1 MSFDRS
7 GCLGVLRP
15 RRLGHTLLVRET
27 TGSPNDDAWD
37 ALAAGLGDGVVVVA
51 DRQQSGR
58 GRAGRRWDHGEGLGI
73 ALSVALHLG
82 CDVRQAG
89 LIPLGVG
96 LALAEA
102 IGRLGGDPRL
112 KWPNDVLLRGRK
124 VAGVLCELRRLPQG
138 GDAVVIGVGVNV
150 RQRLED
156 FAPELRASATSL
168 LHAGIETTPEAVAAE
183 FLAAFESWWPELQEG
198 DRSAVI
204 DAWSARGG
212 FWGEPVTVR
221 TPSGPIS
228 GVAQRLDADGGL
240 VLRLDSG
247 LEQVVRA
254 GDLEPAPAPP
264 DGA

>member
-1 MSFDRS
+1 MIGATITVVGMPASESCRIAS
-7 GCLGVLRP
+7 KRRGGV
-15 RRLGHTLLVRET
+15 
-27 TGSPNDDAWD
+27 
-37 ALAAGLGDGVVVVA
+37 AA
-51 DRQQSGR
+51 
-58 GRAGRRWDHGEGLGI
+58 
-73 ALSVALHLG
+73 
-82 CDVRQAG
+82 
-89 LIPLGVG
+89 
-96 LALAEA
+96 A

-124 VAGVLCELRRLPQG
+124 VAGVLCELRRLPHG

-168 LHAGIETTPEAVAAE
+168 LHAGIETTPEVVAAE

-247 LEQVVRA
+247 LEQVVLA
-254 GDLEPAPAPP
+254 GDLEPATAPP
-264 DGA
+264 EGA